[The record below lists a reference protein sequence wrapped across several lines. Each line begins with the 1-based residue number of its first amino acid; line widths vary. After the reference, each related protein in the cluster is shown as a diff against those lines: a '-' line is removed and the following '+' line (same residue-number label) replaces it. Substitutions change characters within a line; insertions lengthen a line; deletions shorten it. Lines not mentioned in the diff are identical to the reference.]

1 MSEVIYTVCIAN
13 ITDYNIKGLSSP
25 FIVKVTNGIT
35 NGNVYHI
42 ILKGKSVRSNK
53 AKMRKLI
60 RKIKRAG
67 GKVEII
73 NWISNR

>member
-1 MSEVIYTVCIAN
+1 MNNLVYTVLIAR
-13 ITDYNIKGLSSP
+13 IIDYNVMGLSSP
-25 FIVKVTNGIT
+25 FIVKITRGIT
-35 NGNVYHI
+35 KDNTYHI

-60 RKIKRAG
+60 RKIKSAG